1 MGKKA
6 GTSARGPAAQDS
18 RRAVAGISDEAV
30 RTRTGCDWKSWFF
43 YLDRRGAKK
52 LDHKGIVKLVGEA
65 PTKQRVSGWWQQM
78 VTVAY
83 EQARGLRKKHQKPD
97 GYQVSASRTF
107 AVPAG
112 RAFAAFTNIRLR
124 RRWLGGTLLVS
135 RATRNK
141 SVRGAWPR
149 EAGGGRIDVNFY
161 PRGNGKTQ
169 VALQHSKLASAGAAA
184 RQKSYWKGQFDRLE
198 KLLAR

>member
-1 MGKKA
+1 MGKQA
-6 GTSARGPAAQDS
+6 GAS
-18 RRAVAGISDEAV
+18 VAGISDEAV
-30 RTRTGCDWKSWFF
+30 RARTGCDWKRWFF

-65 PTKQRVSGWWQQM
+65 PAKKRVSGWWQQM

-135 RATRNK
+135 RATRNR
-141 SVRGAWPR
+141 SVRGAW
-149 EAGGGRIDVNFY
+149 ADGGRIDVNFY
-161 PRGNGKTQ
+161 SRGNGRTQ
-169 VALQHSKLASAGAAA
+169 VALQHSKLASASAAA
-184 RQKSYWKGQFDRLE
+184 RQKGYWKSQFDRLG
-198 KLLAR
+198 KLLAK